1 MTGGYPMERR
11 DTEVLFREVQGFR
24 SLLKALL
31 VYPGSLALIVV
42 FGFAMYR
49 QLGRGIPF
57 GREPMPDFLLW
68 FLGPFMVL
76 LGLFLIFLF
85 TTMRLITT
93 VRRDGLY
100 IRYVPFV
107 NRRIGFHTIKGCE
120 ARTYQPIREYGGW
133 GIRWGRSGR
142 VYNVKGT
149 RGVQL
154 VLEGGARAKR
164 THGRRVHGRGAPRV
178 DVKLM
183 IGSQRAD
190 ELAKVIREMTGG

>member
-1 MTGGYPMERR
+1 MKKR
-11 DTEVLFREVQGFR
+11 DTEVLFREVQEFR
-24 SLLKALL
+24 GLLKALL
-31 VYPGSLALIVV
+31 VYPGSLALVVV

-57 GREPMPDFLLW
+57 GRDPMPDTLLW
-68 FLGPFMVL
+68 FLGPFMVA
-76 LGLFLIFLF
+76 LGLFLMFLF

-93 VRRDGLY
+93 VQRDGLY

-107 NRRIGFHTIKGCE
+107 NRKIDFHAIKGCE
-120 ARTYQPIREYGGW
+120 ARTYHPIREYGGW
-133 GIRWGRSGR
+133 GIRRGRSGR
-142 VYNVKGT
+142 VYNVKGD

-154 VLEGGARAKR
+154 YLEHGALPVR
-164 THGRRVHGRGAPRV
+164 TRSRGVHGKSSHAA

-190 ELAKVIREMTGG
+190 ELARVIKEVTGG